1 MRVDH
6 CFRWNYNFT
15 SFTHWFSF
23 QSLSIIGF
31 KFPGFPVLDFEML
44 NGIFRINFHG
54 PKNWNAIDES
64 LNSSCLAVFKKT
76 LTNLFIDRCYLFL
89 FHVHATFF
97 WKCVCVCVCVCARV
111 CVCVCACVCA
121 LRTHSNITNLLYSY
135 WGCMYNQ
142 DKPLWAF
149 QTSCTLLNFSFYY

>member
-97 WKCVCVCVCVCARV
+97 WKCVCVCVCVRARV
-111 CVCVCACVCA
+111 CVCVCVCVCPTDPFQYYKSTIFLLRLHVQPRQA
-121 LRTHSNITNLLYSY
+121 LMGFSDVLY
-135 WGCMYNQ
+135 
-142 DKPLWAF
+142 L
-149 QTSCTLLNFSFYY
+149 T